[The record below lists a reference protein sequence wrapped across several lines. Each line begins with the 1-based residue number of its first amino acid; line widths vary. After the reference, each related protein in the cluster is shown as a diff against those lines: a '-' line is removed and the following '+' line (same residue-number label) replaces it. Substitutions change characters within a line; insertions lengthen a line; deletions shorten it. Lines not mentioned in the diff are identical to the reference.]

1 MSKAACSLL
10 VLTAALATAA
20 KHPQGDLRLSGLDVL
35 YVEGNSEAAASVRR
49 ELLKRQSKYEKQ
61 ACFHLSNKISA
72 STSFAKVGPPTE
84 VVGWAHQPRDRAVL
98 SPTSAASN
106 LTHRRLYSMS
116 SHIGTF
122 LLHFDLINQLPDG
135 SSQSR
140 ITRGR
145 GPREC
150 LSETPTLPKPQ

>member
-61 ACFHLSNKISA
+61 ACFHLSNKV
-72 STSFAKVGPPTE
+72 STALGLLKVEEHETTRSLLGVGQGDQVTVVTATLEDADSLLWSDAKQGAPGLIHT
-84 VVGWAHQPRDRAVL
+84 GAGDAVL
-98 SPTSAASN
+98 HILHSLWKAAGCN
-106 LTHRRLYSMS
+106 
-116 SHIGTF
+116 G
-122 LLHFDLINQLPDG
+122 DG
-135 SSQSR
+135 KKTES
-140 ITRGR
+140 
-145 GPREC
+145 
-150 LSETPTLPKPQ
+150 K